1 VEGADIVEE
10 GRARGKAGF
19 CERTLTSNGSAE
31 TAAACVVH
39 CAKPI
44 VEPEETTVAK
54 RDDERPYGD
63 PDLVW
68 RVLGLLNVF
77 RLLVPTVLSVVIALA
92 PAPRFLGT
100 TSPALF
106 SGTLIGMFVAGVL
119 CIGMLKRRWPSLQ
132 RQAYIHIGFDI
143 VAFAMLMLASGGTDS
158 GLGLLLVVPVGA
170 ISLLVASRSAAV
182 IAALAAMAVLAQQLA
197 QLFLGV
203 VDSATFTQTGL
214 LGAVIFIVA
223 LAAAPLANRIR
234 ESEALVRQ
242 RDVDLAN
249 LAQLSQYVVER
260 LRESIVV
267 VDEQDRIR
275 LINDSARQILGPGEG
290 AAGALLGEVS
300 PRLLYLLETWRQG
313 ARTDEESAGT
323 LLATDGSR
331 EIKPHFAPLG
341 DRWPCP
347 VIVFLED
354 LSAQSARVQQNKL
367 AALGRLSASI
377 AHEIRNPVGAMSH
390 AAQLLNESEG
400 LSSSDR
406 RLTQII
412 QGNASR
418 ISAIIQ
424 NVMQLSRREDTQAE
438 RMPLAEWLED
448 FAAEYRT
455 TRELA
460 AERLTVEHP
469 TEELEVRIDPSHLHQ
484 ILWNLVENAVKY
496 GLTSPE
502 SRIELRTGRLA
513 GSARPYLEV
522 ADRGPG
528 IGPATVER
536 IFEPFFTSEAGGTG
550 LGLFIS
556 RELAQSNGALLVYE
570 PRAGGGSIFRLVF
583 ADPQRW
589 EAG

>member
-1 VEGADIVEE
+1 MDSRDA
-10 GRARGKAGF
+10 
-19 CERTLTSNGSAE
+19 ER
-31 TAAACVVH
+31 V
-39 CAKPI
+39 
-44 VEPEETTVAK
+44 
-54 RDDERPYGD
+54 YGD

-77 RLLVPTVLSVVIALA
+77 RLLVPSVLSTVAALS
-92 PAPRFLGT
+92 PAPRFLGST
-100 TSPALF
+100 WPTLF
-106 SGTLIGMFVAGVL
+106 STTLAGMFVAGVL
-119 CIGMLKRRWPSLQ
+119 CIGMLKRRWPDL
-132 RQAYIHIGFDI
+132 RVQAYIHIGFDI
-143 VAFAMLMLASGGTDS
+143 IAIASLMLASGGTDS

-170 ISLLVASRSAAV
+170 ISLLVANRSAILIASL
-182 IAALAAMAVLAQQLA
+182 AALAILGQQTALVLLDLA
-197 QLFLGV
+197 E
-203 VDSATFTQTGL
+203 STAFTQTGL

-223 LAAAPLANRIR
+223 LAAAPLSNRIR

-242 RDVDLAN
+242 KDVDLAN

-275 LINDSARQILGPGEG
+275 LINESARQILNPGNG

-300 PRLLYLLETWRQG
+300 PRLLYLLETWRQNP
-313 ARTDEESAGT
+313 RTDEETAGT
-323 LLATDGSR
+323 LVAADGSR
-331 EIKPHFAPLG
+331 EVRPHFAQLG
-341 DRWPCP
+341 NRWPCP

-390 AAQLLNESEG
+390 AAQLLSESDG
-400 LSSSDR
+400 LSGPDQ
-406 RLTQII
+406 RLAEII
-412 QGNASR
+412 QGNAAR
-418 ISAIIQ
+418 VSAIIQ
-424 NVMQLSRREDTQAE
+424 NVMQLSRREEIQAE
-438 RMPLAEWLED
+438 RMPLAEWLEE

-455 TRELA
+455 TRELPP
-460 AERLTVEHP
+460 ERLPVEHP
-469 TEELEVRIDPSHLHQ
+469 AEEIEVRVDPSHLHQ
-484 ILWNLVENAVKY
+484 ILWNLVENATKY
-496 GLTSPE
+496 GVTGTD
-502 SRIELRTGRLA
+502 SRIELRSGRLP

-528 IGPATVER
+528 IDSAAAER
-536 IFEPFFTSEAGGTG
+536 IFEPFFTSESGGTG

-589 EAG
+589 ETG